1 MFPLCSAAS
10 CHYHS
15 QILLPGNWRGCSSF
29 RRELIHRYSSGDN
42 AFLGISNGTHLQ
54 KSFLPQA
61 TGSFFTDTIE
71 KIAQPVSIFGS
82 LCQNELDRMNCMVYG
97 MSEDVVVGDGGL
109 TYVENGE
116 DVFSVE
122 AVPADV
128 SPVEAVVV
136 DGSPVESLSAET
148 LTEKTSSFIESV
160 ESGTNSTVDISPD
173 SSVSLRDTLDLNP
186 GSLPD
191 SKASIDDFS
200 SGVEESFSSSL
211 PDAKASIDDFTSGVK
226 DSFSSSL
233 PDAKA
238 SIDDFSSGVKESF
251 SSSLPDAKASIDD
264 FSSGVRES
272 FSSSLPD
279 AKSSIDDFSS
289 GVKESFSSSL
299 NEGENAVKN
308 TLDSFSS
315 SVTSITKN
323 ASEVVDSAFNR
334 AFSTLDQTGDIAGD
348 KFSSFSTGLKE
359 ASNRAAVI
367 AIDLLRQ
374 SVGIAESSVTN
385 GVSFVVY
392 SYGSAKELLPPD
404 VKSALNSSEDV
415 ALKVLSPV
423 GAVLQQVSVA
433 IGGLERNLGLDPD
446 DPIIHLFLFVG
457 TTGTFWVLYRVWTYG
472 GYAGDLSPKS
482 TLELLTSR
490 EKSVLVD
497 VRPEAL
503 REKDGIPDLRRTARF
518 RYSSV
523 TLPEVD
529 GAVKRLLKGGSEVED
544 ILTAVIIKNLKAV
557 QDRSKVIVMDADGT
571 RSKGIA
577 RALRKVGIK
586 RPYLVQGGFR
596 SWVKEGIR
604 VKELKPETTL
614 TILNEEAEAI
624 LEDINPSPLQLVGV
638 SVGFFAGLYALFEW
652 EKTLQLIAVIGLS
665 LTVYLRL
672 SSYDDSEDFKEDVR
686 LLFAPV
692 KLGAQAFS
700 WAAEKLETNGVGL
713 PTSPSS
719 SDVRSRVLQAAA
731 KHESKPSDETSE
743 SLHEDASSSLSSPEE
758 ALNNVDVSE
767 A

>member
-15 QILLPGNWRGCSSF
+15 QILFPGNWRGCSSF

-42 AFLGISNGTHLQ
+42 AFLGISNGAHLQ

-71 KIAQPVSIFGS
+71 KIEQPVSTFGS
-82 LCQNELDRMNCMVYG
+82 LCQNELDRVNCMVYD
-97 MSEDVVVGDGGL
+97 MSEAVVAGDGGL

-116 DVFSVE
+116 DGFPVE
-122 AVPADV
+122 VPADV
-128 SPVEAVVV
+128 
-136 DGSPVESLSAET
+136 SPVESLSAET
-148 LTEKTSSFIESV
+148 LTEKTSSLVESV
-160 ESGTNSTVDISPD
+160 ESGTKSTVEISPD
-173 SSVSLRDTLDLNP
+173 SSVSLPDTLDLNP

-191 SKASIDDFS
+191 AKASFDDFS
-200 SGVEESFSSSL
+200 
-211 PDAKASIDDFTSGVK
+211 SGVK

-238 SIDDFSSGVKESF
+238 SIDDFSSGVKEPF
-251 SSSLPDAKASIDD
+251 SSSLPAAKASIDD
-264 FSSGVRES
+264 FSSGVKES

-334 AFSTLDQTGDIAGD
+334 AFSTLDQTGDIAED

-359 ASNRAAVI
+359 ASNRAAVV

-374 SVGIAESSVTN
+374 SVGIAESSITN

-404 VKSALNSSEDV
+404 VKSALKSSEDV

-490 EKSVLVD
+490 EKSMLVD

-529 GAVKRLLKGGSEVED
+529 GAVKRLLKGGNEVED

-686 LLFAPV
+686 LLLAPV

-700 WAAEKLETNGVGL
+700 WAAGKLETNGVGL

-743 SLHEDASSSLSSPEE
+743 SLQEDASSSLSSPEE

>member
-1 MFPLCSAAS
+1 MFPLCSATS
-10 CHYHS
+10 CRYHS
-15 QILLPGNWRGCSSF
+15 QILFPGNWRGCSSF

-42 AFLGISNGTHLQ
+42 AFFGISNGTRLQ
-54 KSFLPQA
+54 KSFVPQA
-61 TGSFFTDTIE
+61 TGSFLTGTIE
-71 KIAQPVSIFGS
+71 KTEQPVSTFGS
-82 LCQNELDRMNCMVYG
+82 LCQNELDRINYMVYN
-97 MSEDVVVGDGGL
+97 MSEAFVASDEGL

-116 DVFSVE
+116 DVFPVE
-122 AVPADV
+122 AVAADV
-128 SPVEAVVV
+128 SPVEAVVPDV
-136 DGSPVESLSAET
+136 SPIECLSAET
-148 LTEKTSSFIESV
+148 LTDKTSSLIDSV
-160 ESGTNSTVDISPD
+160 ESGTNATVKISPD
-173 SSVSLRDTLDLNP
+173 SSVSL
-186 GSLPD
+186 PD
-191 SKASIDDFS
+191 AKASFDDFS
-200 SGVEESFSSSL
+200 SGLKQSFSSSL
-211 PDAKASIDDFTSGVK
+211 PDAKASV
-226 DSFSSSL
+226 
-233 PDAKA
+233 
-238 SIDDFSSGVKESF
+238 
-251 SSSLPDAKASIDD
+251 
-264 FSSGVRES
+264 
-272 FSSSLPD
+272 
-279 AKSSIDDFSS
+279 DDFSS

-299 NEGENAVKN
+299 NQGENAVKN
-308 TLDSFSS
+308 TLESFSS

-323 ASEVVDSAFNR
+323 ASEVVDSAVNR
-334 AFSTLDQTGDIAGD
+334 AFSTLDQTGDVAGD

-374 SVGIAESSVTN
+374 SVSLGERSVTN

-433 IGGLERNLGLDPD
+433 IGGLERNIGLDPD
-446 DPIIHLFLFVG
+446 DPILHLFLFVG

-482 TLELLTSR
+482 TLDLLKSR
-490 EKSVLVD
+490 DKSVLID

-503 REKDGIPDLRRTARF
+503 REKDGIPDLRRSARF

-529 GAVKRLLKGGSEVED
+529 GDVKRLLKGGSEVDD
-544 ILTAVIIKNLKAV
+544 ILTAVIIKNLKIV
-557 QDRSKVIVMDADGT
+557 QDRSKVVVMDADGT

-586 RPYLVQGGFR
+586 RPYLMQGGYR
-596 SWVKEGIR
+596 SWVQEGLR
-604 VKELKPETTL
+604 VKEPKPETTL

-624 LEDINPSPLQLVGV
+624 FEDINPSPLQLFGVG
-638 SVGFFAGLYALFEW
+638 VGFFAALYALSEW

-665 LTVYLRL
+665 LTIYLRL
-672 SSYDDSEDFKEDVR
+672 SSYDDSEDFKQDVR
-686 LLFAPV
+686 LLLAPV

-700 WAAEKLETNGVGL
+700 WAAGKLETNGVGL

-743 SLHEDASSSLSSPEE
+743 SLQDASSSPEE

>member
-61 TGSFFTDTIE
+61 TGSFFIDTIE
-71 KIAQPVSIFGS
+71 KIEQPVSTFGS
-82 LCQNELDRMNCMVYG
+82 LCQNELDRVNCMVYD
-97 MSEDVVVGDGGL
+97 MSEAVVVSDEGL
-109 TYVENGE
+109 TSVENGE
-116 DVFSVE
+116 
-122 AVPADV
+122 DV
-128 SPVEAVVV
+128 SPVEAVVTDV
-136 DGSPVESLSAET
+136 SPVESLSAET
-148 LTEKTSSFIESV
+148 LTEKTSSLVESV
-160 ESGTNSTVDISPD
+160 ESGTKSTVDISPD
-173 SSVSLRDTLDLNP
+173 SSVSLPDTLDLNP

-191 SKASIDDFS
+191 SKASFDDFS
-200 SGVEESFSSSL
+200 SGVKESFSSSL
-211 PDAKASIDDFTSGVK
+211 PDAKASIDDFSSGVK

-251 SSSLPDAKASIDD
+251 SSSL
-264 FSSGVRES
+264 
-272 FSSSLPD
+272 
-279 AKSSIDDFSS
+279 
-289 GVKESFSSSL
+289 
-299 NEGENAVKN
+299 NEGENALKN

-334 AFSTLDQTGDIAGD
+334 AFSTLDQTGDIAED

-392 SYGSAKELLPPD
+392 SYGSAKELLPPN

-529 GAVKRLLKGGSEVED
+529 GAVKRLLKGGNEVED

-586 RPYLVQGGFR
+586 KPYLVQGGFR

-700 WAAEKLETNGVGL
+700 WAAGKLETNGVGL

-743 SLHEDASSSLSSPEE
+743 SLQDDDASSSLSSPEE

>member
-1 MFPLCSAAS
+1 L
-10 CHYHS
+10 
-15 QILLPGNWRGCSSF
+15 
-29 RRELIHRYSSGDN
+29 
-42 AFLGISNGTHLQ
+42 
-54 KSFLPQA
+54 
-61 TGSFFTDTIE
+61 TGTIE
-71 KIAQPVSIFGS
+71 KTEQPVSTFGS
-82 LCQNELDRMNCMVYG
+82 LCQNELDRINYMVYN
-97 MSEDVVVGDGGL
+97 MSEAFVASDEGL

-116 DVFSVE
+116 DVFPVE
-122 AVPADV
+122 AVAADV
-128 SPVEAVVV
+128 SPVEAVVPDV
-136 DGSPVESLSAET
+136 SPIECLSAET
-148 LTEKTSSFIESV
+148 LTDKTSSLIDSV
-160 ESGTNSTVDISPD
+160 ESGTNATVKISPD
-173 SSVSLRDTLDLNP
+173 SSVSL
-186 GSLPD
+186 PD
-191 SKASIDDFS
+191 AKASFDDFS
-200 SGVEESFSSSL
+200 SGLKQSFSSSL
-211 PDAKASIDDFTSGVK
+211 PDAKASV
-226 DSFSSSL
+226 
-233 PDAKA
+233 
-238 SIDDFSSGVKESF
+238 
-251 SSSLPDAKASIDD
+251 
-264 FSSGVRES
+264 
-272 FSSSLPD
+272 
-279 AKSSIDDFSS
+279 DDFSS

-299 NEGENAVKN
+299 NQGENAVKN
-308 TLDSFSS
+308 TLESFSS

-323 ASEVVDSAFNR
+323 ASEVVDSAVNR
-334 AFSTLDQTGDIAGD
+334 AFSTLDQTGDVAGD

-374 SVGIAESSVTN
+374 SVSLGERSVTN

-433 IGGLERNLGLDPD
+433 IGGLERNIGLDPD
-446 DPIIHLFLFVG
+446 DPILHLFLFVG

-482 TLELLTSR
+482 TLDLLKSR
-490 EKSVLVD
+490 DKSVLID

-503 REKDGIPDLRRTARF
+503 REKDGIPDLRRSARF

-529 GAVKRLLKGGSEVED
+529 GDVKRLLKGGSEVDD
-544 ILTAVIIKNLKAV
+544 ILTAVIIKNLKIV
-557 QDRSKVIVMDADGT
+557 QDRSKVVVMDADGT

-586 RPYLVQGGFR
+586 RPYLMQGGYR
-596 SWVKEGIR
+596 SWVQEGLR
-604 VKELKPETTL
+604 VKEPKPETTL

-624 LEDINPSPLQLVGV
+624 FEDINPSPLQLFGVG
-638 SVGFFAGLYALFEW
+638 VGFFAALYALSEW

-665 LTVYLRL
+665 LTIYLRL
-672 SSYDDSEDFKEDVR
+672 SSYDDSEDFKQDVR
-686 LLFAPV
+686 LLLAPV

-700 WAAEKLETNGVGL
+700 WAAGKLETNGVGL

-743 SLHEDASSSLSSPEE
+743 SLQDASSSPEE

>member
-10 CHYHS
+10 CHYHP
-15 QILLPGNWRGCSSF
+15 QILFPVNWRGCSSF
-29 RRELIHRYSSGDN
+29 RRELIHRYSSGDK
-42 AFLGISNGTHLQ
+42 AFFGISNGTHLQ

-61 TGSFFTDTIE
+61 TGSFFTDTID
-71 KIAQPVSIFGS
+71 KIEQPVSTLGS
-82 LCQNELDRMNCMVYG
+82 LCRNELDRINCVYD
-97 MSEDVVVGDGGL
+97 MSEAVVVGDGGL
-109 TYVENGE
+109 TYVEIGE
-116 DVFSVE
+116 DAFPVE
-122 AVPADV
+122 AVPTDV
-128 SPVEAVVV
+128 SPVQAVVV
-136 DGSPVESLSAET
+136 DISPVESLSAET
-148 LTEKTSSFIESV
+148 FTEKTSNLIKSV
-160 ESGTNSTVDISPD
+160 ESGTKSTVDISPD
-173 SSVSLRDTLDLNP
+173 SDVSLPDTLDLNP

-191 SKASIDDFS
+191 SKASIDKFS
-200 SGVEESFSSSL
+200 SGVKESL
-211 PDAKASIDDFTSGVK
+211 
-226 DSFSSSL
+226 SSSL

-251 SSSLPDAKASIDD
+251 SSSLSQ
-264 FSSGVRES
+264 
-272 FSSSLPD
+272 
-279 AKSSIDDFSS
+279 
-289 GVKESFSSSL
+289 
-299 NEGENAVKN
+299 GENAVKN

-323 ASEVVDSAFNR
+323 ASEVVDSAFTR

-348 KFSSFSTGLKE
+348 KFSDFSIGLKE
-359 ASNRAAVI
+359 ASNRAAAI

-374 SVGIAESSVTN
+374 SVGIAENSLTN
-385 GVSFVVY
+385 GVSFIVY
-392 SYGSAKELLPPD
+392 SYGSAKQLLPPD

-415 ALKVLSPV
+415 ALKLLSPV

-503 REKDGIPDLRRTARF
+503 REKDGIPDLRRAARY

-571 RSKGIA
+571 SSKGIA

-586 RPYLVQGGFR
+586 RPYLVQGGYR
-596 SWVKEGIR
+596 SWVKEGLR
-604 VKELKPETTL
+604 VKEPKPETTL
-614 TILNEEAEAI
+614 SILNEEAEAI

-665 LTVYLRL
+665 LTIYQRL

-700 WAAEKLETNGVGL
+700 WAAGKLETNGVGL

-743 SLHEDASSSLSSPEE
+743 SLQEDASSPEE
-758 ALNNVDVSE
+758 ALKNVDVSE